1 MTPPPCGC
9 VRVGEVGGDMVQRLD
24 VSEDSS
30 TEEREGEPGEACL

>member
-9 VRVGEVGGDMVQRLD
+9 VRVGEVGEGDMVQQLV

-30 TEEREGEPGEACL
+30 TEEREGEACL